1 MFRCFPDSIEEN
13 SGVPMFR
20 FQTSS
25 SSVPL
30 VFWFS
35 EDEMSEVLAFQVNR
49 FNAFFSINLFNI
61 EMKRK

>member
-49 FNAFFSINLFNI
+49 FNAFFFY
-61 EMKRK
+61 